1 MQFFITILHVMLCFA
16 LVGII
21 LLQPGKEGAS
31 VLGGGGGNQ
40 MYAPRGQ
47 GNLLT
52 KGTSV
57 VAALFMVTSIGLAWY
72 STDRMQSGSD
82 VNDELKRLQEE
93 QAATAAPATAPAA
106 PAPPAPAA
114 PVVPA
119 VPVEGAAPAA
129 APAAPAPVE
138 GAAPATPPPAPT
150 GAAPAPA
157 AAPTP

>member
-82 VNDELKRLQEE
+82 VNDELKRLQQE
-93 QAATAAPATAPAA
+93 QAATVAPASAPAE
-106 PAPPAPAA
+106 PAPPAPAD

-119 VPVEGAAPAA
+119 APTEAAAPPAGAAAPTPVEGAAPAA
-129 APAAPAPVE
+129 PQSAPAGV
-138 GAAPATPPPAPT
+138 
-150 GAAPAPA
+150 APAPA
-157 AAPTP
+157 APPTP

>member
-82 VNDELKRLQEE
+82 VNDELKRLQQE
-93 QAATAAPATAPAA
+93 QAATVAPATAPA
-106 PAPPAPAA
+106 PPAPEA

-119 VPVEGAAPAA
+119 APVEGAAPAA
-129 APAAPAPVE
+129 DPAAPTPVE
-138 GAAPATPPPAPT
+138 GAAPAAPPSAPA
-150 GAAPAPA
+150 GAAPAAP
-157 AAPTP
+157 PTP